1 MRPGLAQLLLQA
13 CVLAAIAVLSYVGG
27 GWGYLLVYAFLLLIL
42 AIVIAGLDV
51 SMRLRGLPAVRRG
64 ELRARAL
71 RSFALAE
78 AAVAVALVITAGAV
92 RGLDH
97 PIGMFAGGALSGDLM
112 TEPVDDW
119 SFASREEEELQLQIG
134 LQTPGVS
141 PYSITTHFAVV
152 EGRLY
157 IGADFLFPFK
167 QWVHR
172 VAVDDRVLV
181 KVGDRLYPRRA
192 VRVRDAQEH
201 AAVFEEAARRVGA
214 DPEDFAA
221 EVWFFRMDPST

>member
-1 MRPGLAQLLLQA
+1 MVAQLMLQV
-13 CVLAAIAVLSYVGG
+13 CVLSGIAVLSYVGG
-27 GWGYLLVYAFLLLIL
+27 GWGYLLVYAFLLLML
-42 AIVIAGLDV
+42 AIVTAGLDLA
-51 SMRLRGLPAVRRG
+51 MRLRGLPAAQRG
-64 ELRARAL
+64 KLRTRAL

-92 RGLDH
+92 RRLDH

-119 SFASREEEELQLQIG
+119 SFASQLEELQLQIG
-134 LQTPGVS
+134 LRTIGVS

-201 AAVFEEAARRVGA
+201 AAVFDEAARRVGA